1 MQTSPEG
8 PKEFELKEERIS
20 ELENILKNRTEEQ
33 REKKN
38 EEKINTASETCGMP
52 SSVPTHT

>member
-33 REKKN
+33 REKKM
-38 EEKINTASETCGMP
+38 KKK
-52 SSVPTHT
+52 